1 MAKWLNQLQ
10 WLLGTLNFWKSG
22 KEIAPI
28 NSVGWKNQS
37 MVFIQWTSEKKFP
50 LYFLCQNQISNG
62 SNSLME
68 IK

>member
-28 NSVGWKNQS
+28 NSVGWKDQWFSYSEPLKKNSYFISYAKTKFQ
-37 MVFIQWTSEKKFP
+37 MVLTV
-50 LYFLCQNQISNG
+50 
-62 SNSLME
+62 
-68 IK
+68 